1 MGSFANLVDVGQVN
15 KSENGL
21 LFHILLSGGSDIL
34 DSGLYLERRYT
45 SKSEQKPLLRGSS
58 YHKVYEHFPGGEI

>member
-1 MGSFANLVDVGQVN
+1 MGSFANTVGVGQVN

-34 DSGLYLERRYT
+34 DSGLYLERRYK
-45 SKSEQKPLLRGSS
+45 SKSE
-58 YHKVYEHFPGGEI
+58 